1 MHNSLVLSNLDQL
14 FGPFEK
20 LLAWPYEKDNGKDF
34 EKWLKPAVDVKE
46 SDTGWTFYVDLPGIK
61 TDDID
66 VHVEDDNLV
75 ISAKH
80 TSEVSDQK
88 EQYIHTERH
97 SGSYQRRF
105 KLPPTA
111 DTETVYAKHEN
122 GVLKI
127 SVAKKESVQA
137 KKISVAIN

>member
-1 MHNSLVLSNLDQL
+1 MHNPLILSNFDPL
-14 FGPFEK
+14 FGSFEK
-20 LLAWPYEKDNGKDF
+20 LLAWPDEKANSTDF
-34 EKWLKPAVDVKE
+34 EKWLIPAVDVKE
-46 SDTGWTFYVDLPGIK
+46 NDTGWTFYADLPGIK
-61 TDDID
+61 ADDID
-66 VHVEDDNLV
+66 VHVEGDNLV

-80 TSEVSDQK
+80 VSEASDQK

-105 KLPPTA
+105 TLPSTA
-111 DTETVYAKHEN
+111 NTETVSAKHEN

-127 SVAKKESVQA
+127 SVAKKESVQP

>member
-1 MHNSLVLSNLDQL
+1 MHNPLVLSDFDQL

-20 LLAWPYEKDNGKDF
+20 LLAWPYEKGNGTDF
-34 EKWLKPAVDVKE
+34 EKWLIPAVDVKE
-46 SDTGWTFYVDLPGIK
+46 NDTGWTFYADLPGIK
-61 TDDID
+61 ADDID
-66 VHVEDDNLV
+66 VHIEDDNLV

-80 TSEVSDQK
+80 TSEASDQK

-105 KLPPTA
+105 TLPPTA
-111 DTETVYAKHEN
+111 DTETVSAKHEN

-127 SVAKKESVQA
+127 LVAKKESVQP